1 MLAEPYVR
9 DNILSSRKEII
20 MEKRIKKIE
29 GAHPALIIAVALSLI
44 LSAISIV
51 RVSSFYR
58 TRAEESV
65 VAEDISY
72 NVYIGLTDK
81 NQKRQLIDENAALE
95 TVKTI
100 CINHNASY
108 TIYNASGGYKQEGV
122 VHTEKTL
129 VLEMDRVSE
138 ETLYEIV
145 NDIKKR
151 LNVGSVMVLKQTAE
165 VFDY

>member
-1 MLAEPYVR
+1 MPKGFKSPKGKV
-9 DNILSSRKEII
+9 
-20 MEKRIKKIE
+20 MEKRTKKSE

-58 TRAEESV
+58 TRAEESI

-72 NVYIGLTDK
+72 NVYVGLTDK
-81 NQKRQLIDENAALE
+81 NQNRQIIDYNVAKEII
-95 TVKTI
+95 KTI
-100 CINHNASY
+100 CINHSAGY
-108 TIYNASGGYKQEGV
+108 TIYEAVGGYKDNNI
-122 VHTEKTL
+122 VHTENTI
-129 VLEMDRVSE
+129 VLEMDRINE

-151 LNVGSVMVLKQTAE
+151 LNVHTVMITKEPIE

>member
-1 MLAEPYVR
+1 
-9 DNILSSRKEII
+9 
-20 MEKRIKKIE
+20 MEKKIKKIE
-29 GAHPALIIAVALSLI
+29 GVHPALIIAVALSLI

-72 NVYIGLTDK
+72 SIYVGLTDK
-81 NQKRQLIDENAALE
+81 NQNRQIIENDVAKELL
-95 TVKTI
+95 KTI
-100 CINHNASY
+100 CINHNAGY
-108 TIYNASGGYKQEGV
+108 TIYTVEGGYKEDAII
-122 VHTEKTL
+122 HTENTII
-129 VLEMDRVSE
+129 VEMDRINE
-138 ETLYEIV
+138 ETLYAVV

-151 LNVGSVMVLKQTAE
+151 LNVHSVMIIKKPVE